1 MVTEPRSWPQR
12 GVNAASTLAPP
23 RSAARWWHRA
33 LARQHARPRVPLGL
47 GLPAA
52 LVAIAM
58 LLPIAYLILRA
69 LSAGQDAARIVLS
82 AHTAQL
88 LWQTAALAGT
98 VTIASAAL
106 GVPLAWLT
114 TRTNLPFRRAWT
126 ILLVLPLVIPTYVGA
141 FAFVAALGPRGL
153 FQQFLEALLG
163 VERLPEI
170 YGFGGAA
177 LVLTLFTYPYV
188 VLSVRGAMLRLDPAF
203 EQASRSLGVGPWTT
217 FAQVTLPLLRPAITA
232 GCLLVALYTLSD
244 FGAVSL
250 LQYDSFTRAI
260 YVQYQGSLDRSA
272 AAVLALVLVAFTAV
286 ILALEA
292 ATRGRARYYRSA
304 RGAVDELPPY
314 HLGRWQW
321 PATFFCAAVV
331 VLAVALPVGV
341 LGYWLVRGLSAG
353 SSLGPVGVSAINS
366 LLASGL
372 AAGLA
377 LTAAIPVAILA
388 VRFPSRLS
396 VLLERITY
404 SSFALPGIVVALSL
418 VFFAANYL
426 NWLYQTLALLVGAY
440 MIRFLPEA
448 VGSLRSAL
456 LQVSPRLEEAASSLG
471 RRRHQV
477 LLTVTA
483 PLVWPGAMAAV
494 ALVFMSAMKEL
505 PVTLLLSP
513 IGFRTLATS
522 TWNAATGGLYAQAA
536 VPSLLLVLVSA
547 VFLPLV
553 LRGEQREEDSEPLP
567 E

>member
-1 MVTEPRSWPQR
+1 M
-12 GVNAASTLAPP
+12 
-23 RSAARWWHRA
+23 
-33 LARQHARPRVPLGL
+33 
-47 GLPAA
+47 
-52 LVAIAM
+52 LVAGVM
-58 LLPIAYLILRA
+58 LLPVAYLLLRA
-69 LSAGQDAARIVLS
+69 LGAGGEAVSIVLS
-82 AHTAQL
+82 AQTAQL
-88 LWQTAALAGT
+88 LWQTAGLAAA
-98 VTIASAAL
+98 VTTAAAAL

-114 TRTNLPFRRAWT
+114 TRTDLPFRRAWT

-153 FQQFLEALLG
+153 LQQALGAMLG
-163 VERLPEI
+163 IERLPEI
-170 YGFGGAA
+170 YGFWGTA

-203 EQASRSLGVGPWTT
+203 EQASRSLGVGPLTT
-217 FAQVTLPLLRPAITA
+217 FVQITLPLLRPAITA

-286 ILALEA
+286 ILVLEA
-292 ATRGRARYYRSA
+292 STRGRARYYRSA
-304 RGAVDELPPY
+304 RGAADELPPY
-314 HLGRWQW
+314 RLGRWRW
-321 PATFFCAAVV
+321 PATAFCAVV
-331 VLAVALPVGV
+331 VDLAVVLPVGV
-341 LGYWLVRGLSAG
+341 LVYWLVRGVIAG
-353 SSLGPVGVSAINS
+353 SSFGPVGMSAFNS
-366 LLASGL
+366 LLASGF

-377 LTAAIPVAILA
+377 LLAAVPVAILA

-396 VLLERITY
+396 MLLERVTY
-404 SSFALPGIVVALSL
+404 SAFALPGIVVALSL

-426 NWLYQTLALLVGAY
+426 NWLYQTLALLVCAY

-471 RRRHQV
+471 RRRYQV

-483 PLVWPGAMAAV
+483 PLVWPGAMAAI

-522 TWNAATGGLYAQAA
+522 TWNAAAGGLYAQAA

-553 LRGEQREEDSEPLP
+553 LRGEQQEDESDQLP